1 MFIIGIAGAS
11 GSGKTYLAQELHRRL
26 STSDSNILAVDSY
39 YKPQDHL
46 TLDARA
52 KQNYDHPESLELDL
66 LAQHLQDL
74 TAGKTVQVPVYDYS
88 LHTRS
93 GDYFELS
100 PKKYLIVEGILTFHE
115 PKIRELL
122 NFGVFVETPLNTC
135 FSRRMTRDV
144 VERGRTENCITKQ
157 WQETV
162 LPMYEKFCLP
172 GKTVSQLRYFGD
184 KETTVQTDTIL
195 DRILNK

>member
-26 STSDSNILAVDSY
+26 SSNDSNILAVDSY
-39 YKPQDHL
+39 YKAQDHL

-52 KQNYDHPESLELDL
+52 KQNYDHPDSLELDL
-66 LAQHLQDL
+66 LAQHLEEL
-74 TAGKTVQVPVYDYS
+74 IAGNPIQVPVYDYS

-100 PKKYLIVEGILTFHE
+100 PTKYLIVEGILTFHK
-115 PKIRELL
+115 PSVRELIDL
-122 NFGVFVETPLNTC
+122 GIFVETPPQTC
-135 FSRRMTRDV
+135 FARRLQRDV
-144 VERGRTENCITKQ
+144 AERGRTESCITKQ

-162 LPMYEKFCLP
+162 LPMYEKFCAP
-172 GKTVSQLRYFGD
+172 GKGESELIYFGD
-184 KETTVQTDTIL
+184 KETSTQIDAIL
-195 DRILNK
+195 ERILNK